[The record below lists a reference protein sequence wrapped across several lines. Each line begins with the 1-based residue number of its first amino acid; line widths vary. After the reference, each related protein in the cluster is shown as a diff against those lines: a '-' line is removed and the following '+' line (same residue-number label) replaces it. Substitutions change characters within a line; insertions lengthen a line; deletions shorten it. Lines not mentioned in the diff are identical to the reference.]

1 LQGAND
7 EQVEGVAT
15 GELDKAKLDP
25 KERALL
31 DYVEVLTLRPA
42 QISDALVEGLRK
54 KAGRTRR
61 SSRARSSRRFRVLQP
76 HVGRVR
82 PRLRAGRLAAAAAAA
97 GAAAAPK

>member
-1 LQGAND
+1 M
-7 EQVEGVAT
+7 AT

-54 KAGRTRR
+54 KGWKDEEIFEGTFVTAIFAFFNRMSDAFGLDYAPGGWRPQ
-61 SSRARSSRRFRVLQP
+61 QP
-76 HVGRVR
+76 
-82 PRLRAGRLAAAAAAA
+82 PP